1 MDAYKVKGSPILH
14 DGHRYG
20 IGQRIELTKADAEK
34 LSVFLIPLEFEQA
47 SKEDPETAA
56 IHQQSELDQSQP
68 DLASPAAT
76 ETPTESTADHSEGT
90 DAQDQLDQNAIVH
103 PTDEEFEAVKELWT
117 NDQVKAVLDANNI
130 EYKKNGNKREL
141 MTLAWHLPLIKE

>member
-1 MDAYKVKGSPILH
+1 MNAYKVKGSPILH

-20 IGQRIELTKADAEK
+20 IGQHIELAQADAEK
-34 LSVFLIPLEFEQA
+34 LSVFLIPVGEKPT
-47 SKEDPETAA
+47 KEDPETAA
-56 IHQQSELDQSQP
+56 TNQQSELDQSQS
-68 DLASPAAT
+68 DLASPITT
-76 ETPTESTADHSEGT
+76 ETAKESTTDHSEGT
-90 DAQDQLDQNAIVH
+90 DVQDQLDQNDIVH

-117 NDQVKAVLDANNI
+117 NDQLKAVLDANNI

>member
-34 LSVFLIPLEFEQA
+34 LSVFLVPLEFEKA

-56 IHQQSELDQSQP
+56 THQQSELDQSQP
-68 DLASPAAT
+68 DLASPVAT
-76 ETPTESTADHSEGT
+76 ETSTESTTDHSESA
-90 DAQDQLDQNAIVH
+90 DVQDQLDQDAIVH
-103 PTDEEFEAVKELWT
+103 PTDEEFEAVKDNFT
-117 NDQVKAVLDANNI
+117 NDQLKTMLDDQSI
-130 EYKKNGNKREL
+130 EYKKTAAKREL
-141 MTLAWHLPLIKE
+141 MTLAWALLQPAE